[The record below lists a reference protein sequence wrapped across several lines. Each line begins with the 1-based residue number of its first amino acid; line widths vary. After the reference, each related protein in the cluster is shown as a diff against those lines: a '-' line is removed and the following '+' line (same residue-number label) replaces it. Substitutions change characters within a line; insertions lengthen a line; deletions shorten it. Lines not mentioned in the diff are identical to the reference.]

1 MSPRTGRPTNDKKGS
16 KINIRLSEND
26 LAKLEYCSQRTK
38 LTRAEIIRRGI
49 DTIYTQLKE
58 QEAQKK
64 D

>member
-38 LTRAEIIRRGI
+38 LTRAEIIRKGI
-49 DTIYTQLKE
+49 DTIYNSLRET
-58 QEAQKK
+58 EATEK

>member
-26 LAKLEYCSQRTK
+26 LAKLEYCSERTK
-38 LTRAEIIRRGI
+38 LTRAEIIRNGI
-49 DTIYTQLKE
+49 DTIYNSLKE
-58 QEAQKK
+58 SEATEK